1 MVGERGVQ
9 GPEAVE
15 EVVEEGNE
23 RGPGCLNHGVG
34 DTGVAGGFIRGERGD
49 DRFQEREGE
58 RGGRRNG

>member
-23 RGPGCLNHGVG
+23 RGPGCLDHGVG
-34 DTGVAGGFIRGERGD
+34 DAGVARGFIRGERGD
-49 DRFQEREGE
+49 DGLQEREGE
-58 RGGRRNG
+58 RGGGRNG